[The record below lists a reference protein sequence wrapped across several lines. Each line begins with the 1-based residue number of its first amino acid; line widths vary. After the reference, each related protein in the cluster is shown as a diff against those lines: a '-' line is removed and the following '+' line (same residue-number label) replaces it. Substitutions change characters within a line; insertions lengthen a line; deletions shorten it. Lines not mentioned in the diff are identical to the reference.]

1 VENLK
6 KELEILPVLED
17 INLEENNNLLA
28 NDND

>member
-6 KELEILPVLED
+6 KELETLPVLED